1 MADITEIIRIDS
13 RNNLHLSPEI
23 LSTLNV
29 RGGDNV
35 VVVMEEDKDFV
46 ILMKKEGSENDKNK
60 IWGV

>member
-1 MADITEIIRIDS
+1 MADITETIRIDS

-29 RGGDNV
+29 RSGDNV

-46 ILMKKEGSENDKNK
+46 ILRKKEVKG
-60 IWGV
+60 